1 MIILDKKSA
10 YLPLLIFF
18 HIAFSGFLALIA
30 SSDFLSHL
38 HNGEGF
44 WNFAKDSTLYHKEAI
59 IQLQYL
65 KDSDWVRWFLSFP
78 NHQNVKLISL
88 SYWVSGYSIPFSYAL
103 VNAVIWLLSVILIFK
118 SSKLLFPMY
127 RFLPL
132 FTIIFF
138 LQPSILGTS
147 TQLLRDPI
155 FILGLCSF
163 IYGWTILEKCQVR
176 WQWFFYIL
184 CGFILTVSMRPY
196 LFQVFAFSSIVYLI
210 WVVYKK
216 RWMMFPAVL
225 LVLLLALY
233 NLNYTNTRAEIN
245 VLEKDV
251 KQNEIINFEYQADR
265 QQQKFSKERASLEQ
279 QLSLLEKQG
288 LSEQQ
293 KVLAAEKQLS
303 LLEKQALLVKQLALL
318 EKLEINY
325 RAQALIERQVIEER
339 ENSSSFKLL
348 DNISRH
354 IGRMRFDFVNADYYS
369 GSQIDFEKHI
379 GNFYDALEYFPRAV
393 QIGFL
398 APFPSDWLREGKEV
412 GKIGLLL
419 AGFEMILWYIILVG
433 SFYIFF
439 THRSIMRPLIPV
451 FIFSLTI
458 IILLGY
464 VLPNVGAIFRMRQ
477 AYMIPFYIFGLYG
490 VMMLYEKWS
499 QRNLP

>member
-1 MIILDKKSA
+1 MGNDNFGFSMRGQSNLGKYMVFLGSVVLVRESVYPERPWNACLKWMILLPFSP
-10 YLPLLIFF
+10 LPLLIFF

-78 NHQNVKLISL
+78 DHQNVKLISL

-155 FILGLCSF
+155 FILGICSF
-163 IYGWTILEKCQVR
+163 IYGWTILEKCQAR

-196 LFQVFAFSSIVYLI
+196 LFPVFGLSSIVYLI

-216 RWMMFPAVL
+216 RWMMIPAVL

-233 NLNYTNTRAEIN
+233 NLNNTNNRATLNI
-245 VLEKDV
+245 VEKDV
-251 KQNEIINFEYQADR
+251 IKQNQIIKDR
-265 QQQKFSKERASLEQ
+265 DF
-279 QLSLLEKQG
+279 
-288 LSEQQ
+288 
-293 KVLAAEKQLS
+293 
-303 LLEKQALLVKQLALL
+303 
-318 EKLEINY
+318 
-325 RAQALIERQVIEER
+325 
-339 ENSSSFKLL
+339 SSSFSLL
-348 DNISRH
+348 DNISQQ
-354 IGRMRFDFVNADYYS
+354 IGRMRFDFAMQHNSS
-369 GSQIDFEKHI
+369 GSEIDFDQHI
-379 GNFYDALEYFPRAV
+379 AGFFDAIKYFPRAV
-393 QIGFL
+393 QIAFL
-398 APFPSDWLREGKEV
+398 APFPNDWLREGQQV
-412 GKIGLLL
+412 GRIGMLL
-419 AGFEMILWYIILVG
+419 AGSEMILWYIILVG
-433 SFYIFF
+433 YFYILF
-439 THRSIMRPLIPV
+439 THLSIMRPLIPV
-451 FIFSLTI
+451 FIFSLI
-458 IILLGY
+458 MIILLGY

-477 AYMIPFYIFGLYG
+477 GYMIPFYMFGLYG
-490 VMMLYEKWS
+490 VLMLYEKWS
-499 QRNLP
+499 QRNVP